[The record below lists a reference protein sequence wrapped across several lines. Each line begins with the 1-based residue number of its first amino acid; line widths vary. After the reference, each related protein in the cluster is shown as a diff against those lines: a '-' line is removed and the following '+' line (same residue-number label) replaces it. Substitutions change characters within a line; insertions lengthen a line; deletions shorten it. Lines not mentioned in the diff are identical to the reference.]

1 MHEPLILCW
10 QEAVLGP
17 VMESIL
23 LAERALLYT
32 LGFDLRIVNPINTV
46 VAAFK
51 ELGISLEGQVDAATR
66 NYWQITTNMVNDR
79 YPIS

>member
-1 MHEPLILCW
+1 
-10 QEAVLGP
+10 
-17 VMESIL
+17 MESIL

-32 LGFDLRIVNPINTV
+32 LGFDLRIANPINTV

-79 YPIS
+79 YRTTVPDK